1 MPKTADPSAP
11 SPTFLVPEQFS
22 ISDFVCHPPT
32 SLTSPGHSNSPT
44 SFCENSTFESVVVLR
59 LVKGCENM
67 QTQGQEHDIYSSK
80 RKEWWKILELQWAFQ
95 VYFVSKPWGQL
106 GVLGHKWGYSSWFM
120 ICIFLSCLNGT
131 WMPRMDLG
139 WYWIDTSILCNI
151 KFDEV

>member
-32 SLTSPGHSNSPT
+32 SLISPGHSISPT

-80 RKEWWKILELQWAFQ
+80 REGMVEDFGITMGIPSLFCFKALRATWGSWAQMRLQ
-95 VYFVSKPWGQL
+95 QL
-106 GVLGHKWGYSSWFM
+106 IYDMHM

-131 WMPRMDLG
+131 
-139 WYWIDTSILCNI
+139 
-151 KFDEV
+151 